1 MVALA
6 IIIFAVLLYIVIK
19 AVQKQNGPGMPSPN
33 NTFPFESVLPFADN
47 NPSVR
52 GRIGESKVSS
62 VLRSLPPEYLVI
74 NDVTIPDQD
83 AALHDNHTTQIDHI
97 VVSPYGIFVIETKN
111 YTGWIFGAEEAKKW
125 KETFKTKRGLFFY
138 NPIKQNWGHTYALAE
153 HLQLRIGVF
162 KPIVVFS
169 DDCQL
174 HIDAKTPVVYISQLK
189 DCIMSYAQELIPR
202 QDIALIYNRI
212 CNLNLDGK
220 TVENQHIRSI
230 GDRFIEREAT
240 IQQGKC
246 PRCGG
251 ALKLRNGKYGA
262 FYGCSNYPKCRFTYN
277 LQSQ

>member
-1 MVALA
+1 MNQAELQTKTIAELYELA
-6 IIIFAVLLYIVIK
+6 KQHGIPSYRKYKKSELIELLQQPAPQPK
-19 AVQKQNGPGMPSPN
+19 K
-33 NTFPFESVLPFADN
+33 
-47 NPSVR
+47 R
-52 GRIGESKVSS
+52 GRPAKREQSE
-62 VLRSLPPEYLVI
+62 L
-74 NDVTIPDQD
+74 
-83 AALHDNHTTQIDHI
+83 AAQTMT
-97 VVSPYGIFVIETKN
+97 
-111 YTGWIFGAEEAKKW
+111 AA
-125 KETFKTKRGLFFY
+125 
-138 NPIKQNWGHTYALAE
+138 A
-153 HLQLRIGVF
+153 
-162 KPIVVFS
+162 S
-169 DDCQL
+169 DT
-174 HIDAKTPVVYISQLK
+174 KTPVVYISQLK

-277 LQSQ
+277 MQSR